1 MKKRQNSN
9 LQKLI
14 MSYKHPIMKLVKD
27 ANKESPN
34 KPHISDKEAEEAIK
48 KLLAW
53 IGEDPSREGLIET
66 PKRVI
71 KAFKE
76 YFKGY
81 HQNAVE
87 DLAKT
92 FGDVEGYDDMVIE
105 KNITLESH
113 CEHHMAPII
122 GVAHVSYIP
131 NKKVVGLSKLA
142 RTVEIFSKRLQTQ
155 ERLTMQIAKTLM
167 SALDA
172 KGVAVTIDAAHQCMT
187 MRGIKKEKATT
198 VTNYFLGSFK
208 EDLSIQNR
216 YLKYIGK

>member
-1 MKKRQNSN
+1 
-9 LQKLI
+9 
-14 MSYKHPIMKLVKD
+14 MKLVKNID
-27 ANKESPN
+27 KNSSKKSEV
-34 KPHISDKEAEEAIK
+34 SDKQAEEAFKTILK
-48 KLLAW
+48 W
-53 IGEDPSREGLIET
+53 IGEDPNREGLIET

-81 HQNAVE
+81 HQDAE
-87 DLAKT
+87 ADLSKT
-92 FGDVEGYDDMVIE
+92 FGDVEGYDDMVVE

-122 GVAHVSYIP
+122 GVAHVAYIP

-142 RTVEIFSKRLQTQ
+142 RTVEVFSKRLQTQ
-155 ERLTMQIAKTLM
+155 ERLTMQVAKTLM
-167 SALDA
+167 KTLDA
-172 KGVAVTIDAAHQCMT
+172 KGVAVTVDAAHQCMT

-198 VTNYFLGSFK
+198 VTNYFLGSFR

-216 YLKYIGK
+216 YLRYIAK

>member
-1 MKKRQNSN
+1 
-9 LQKLI
+9 
-14 MSYKHPIMKLVKD
+14 MKLVKD
-27 ANKESPN
+27 TEKDLIK
-34 KPHISDKEAEEAIK
+34 KPEVTDKQAEEAFKTILK
-48 KLLAW
+48 W
-53 IGEDPSREGLIET
+53 IGEDPSREGLLET
-66 PKRVI
+66 PKRVV

-81 HQNAVE
+81 HQNADQ
-87 DLAKT
+87 DLTKT
-92 FGDVEGYDDMVIE
+92 FGDVEGYDDRVLD

-122 GVAHVSYIP
+122 GVAHVAYIP

-155 ERLTMQIAKTLM
+155 ERLTMQIASTLM
-167 SALDA
+167 KALDA

-187 MRGIKKEKATT
+187 MRGIKKERATT

-216 YLKYIGK
+216 YLRYIAK

>member
-1 MKKRQNSN
+1 
-9 LQKLI
+9 
-14 MSYKHPIMKLVKD
+14 MKLVKD
-27 ANKESPN
+27 IDKNSSKKSEV
-34 KPHISDKEAEEAIK
+34 SDKQAEEAFRTI
-48 KLLAW
+48 LEW
-53 IGEDPSREGLIET
+53 IGEDPNREGLVET

-81 HQNAVE
+81 HQNAE
-87 DLAKT
+87 AELSKT
-92 FGDVEGYDDMVIE
+92 FGDVEGYDDMVVE

-122 GVAHVSYIP
+122 GVAHVAYIP

-142 RTVEIFSKRLQTQ
+142 RTVEVFSKRLQTQ

-167 SALDA
+167 NALDA
-172 KGVAVTIDAAHQCMT
+172 KGVAVTVDAAHQCMT

-198 VTNYFLGSFK
+198 VTNYFLGSFR
-208 EDLSIQNR
+208 ENLSIQNR
-216 YLKYIGK
+216 YLRYIAK